1 MPLQPEELLT
11 PPGIPAA
18 LFEPP
23 ASVHIDLA
31 AEVLR
36 RFGEIRFIARGS
48 SMIPAIYP
56 GDLLT
61 VRSHHIADA
70 RSGQIVLCLRE
81 GRFWAHRVM
90 RKWREGNRFLFS
102 TRGDAL
108 PHEDPSLD
116 ESQFV
121 GSVASIIRYG
131 RPVEV
136 AHVVGP
142 WMKVLRLGVRHSSAL
157 ARTLLSSHSLR
168 LRLLGGSND
177 MLGQRNPQVLEC
189 L

>member
-11 PPGIPAA
+11 PGRIPAA
-18 LFEPP
+18 LFEAP
-23 ASVHIDLA
+23 SEVHVDLA

-61 VRSHHIADA
+61 VRTHRIADA

-90 RKWREGNRFLFS
+90 RKWRDGNRFLFS

-108 PHEDPSLD
+108 AHEDPSLD
-116 ESQFV
+116 ESQLL
-121 GSVASIIRYG
+121 GSVTSIVRYG
-131 RPVEV
+131 KSVEV
-136 AHVVGP
+136 AHIAGP
-142 WMKVLRLGVRHSSAL
+142 WMKILRVGVRHSSAL
-157 ARTLLSSHSLR
+157 ARTLLSSHMLR
-168 LRLLGGSND
+168 MRLLGGSND
-177 MLGQRNPQVLEC
+177 LLGQSNAQVLEC
-189 L
+189 M

>member
-1 MPLQPEELLT
+1 MI
-11 PPGIPAA
+11 PGNIPAA
-18 LFEPP
+18 TFESP
-23 ASVHIDLA
+23 AEVRVDLA

-48 SMIPAIYP
+48 SMIPSIYP

-61 VRSHHIADA
+61 VRSHRIADA

-116 ESQFV
+116 ESQLL
-121 GSVASIIRYG
+121 GSVESIIRYG

-136 AHVVGP
+136 AHIVGP
-142 WMKVLRLGVRHSSAL
+142 WMKVLRLGVRHSSTL
-157 ARTLLSSHSLR
+157 ARTLLSSHLLR
-168 LRLLGGSND
+168 MRLLGGSND
-177 MLGQRNPQVLEC
+177 LLGQRNPQVLEC
-189 L
+189 M